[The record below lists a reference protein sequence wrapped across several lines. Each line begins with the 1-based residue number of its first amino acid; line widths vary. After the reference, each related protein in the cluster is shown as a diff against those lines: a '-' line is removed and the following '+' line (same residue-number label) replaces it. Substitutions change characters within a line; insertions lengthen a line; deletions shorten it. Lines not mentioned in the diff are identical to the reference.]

1 MANNHLTDGLESH
14 IPKYNHIIIYEDKVC
29 RICGGNEFVVYDG
42 IYVCCRKCGV
52 IAACLS
58 FQTSDINKAEPM
70 GFNKIHKK
78 KRNAKTKLTIN
89 KIKLKKMMNNAKT
102 KRKEKE
108 SK

>member
-58 FQTSDINKAEPM
+58 FQTYDINKARPM
-70 GFNKIHKK
+70 GFDTIHKK
-78 KRNAKTKLTIN
+78 KRNAKSQVKLN
-89 KIKLKKMMNNAKT
+89 KNKLKKMMNNAKT
-102 KRKEKE
+102 KIKAKEK
-108 SK
+108 K